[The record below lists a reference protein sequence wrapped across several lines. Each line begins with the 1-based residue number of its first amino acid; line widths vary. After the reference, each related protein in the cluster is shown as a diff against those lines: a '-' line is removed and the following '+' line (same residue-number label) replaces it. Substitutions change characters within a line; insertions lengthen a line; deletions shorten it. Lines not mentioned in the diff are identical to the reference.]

1 MSYPEWL
8 NGSFIIVILTMLG
21 GCGAGILAF
30 MLKSRCRSIKC
41 CCLELER
48 DVIPVSELNNIEL
61 GTASSA
67 STSAPASATSSGDR
81 L

>member
-1 MSYPEWL
+1 MSSPEWL

-21 GCGAGILAF
+21 GCGAGVLAF

-48 DVIPVSELNNIEL
+48 DVIPVSELNSIEL
-61 GTASSA
+61 RAASSA
-67 STSAPASATSSGDR
+67 ASSATTSATTSGDR